1 MMNLFI
7 ECPQSSTRTILWL
20 ELSHLCSLF
29 STFSRSAFD
38 RMFARSRRL
47 FGACCKL
54 LYSRQLVL
62 QALLDALESNDQVE
76 LYAAIGALERFLSIS
91 TVACVRDAA
100 DGSGTRCASA
110 RDATAD
116 TDWPAVHRGVLNSL
130 ALFVQRIRSPM
141 HLKLQIVPLFRF
153 FAADAQ
159 LSQLVR
165 AFVDAFVCFEC
176 LMYSSNKF
184 IMYCT
189 LYRGTRSLFQYILYC
204 VSSSNF
210 DDRLSACCGS

>member
-1 MMNLFI
+1 MNLFI
-7 ECPQSSTRTILWL
+7 ECLQSSTPTILWL
-20 ELSHLCSLF
+20 ELSHLCSLA
-29 STFSRSAFD
+29 STLSCSTCD
-38 RMFARSRRL
+38 CLFARSRRL
-47 FGACCKL
+47 FGACSKL

-91 TVACVRDAA
+91 TAACVRDAGLASASA
-100 DGSGTRCASA
+100 DGSGPSALA

-130 ALFVQRIRSPM
+130 AHFVQRIRSPM

-153 FAADAQ
+153 FSADPQ

-165 AFVDAFVCFEC
+165 
-176 LMYSSNKF
+176 
-184 IMYCT
+184 
-189 LYRGTRSLFQYILYC
+189 
-204 VSSSNF
+204 
-210 DDRLSACCGS
+210 

>member
-1 MMNLFI
+1 MNLCI
-7 ECPQSSTRTILWL
+7 ECPQSSTPTILWL

-29 STFSRSAFD
+29 STLSCSAFD
-38 RMFARSRRL
+38 RVFARSRRL

-91 TVACVRDAA
+91 TVACVRDAGHVSA
-100 DGSGTRCASA
+100 DGTGTGPCASA
-110 RDATAD
+110 RDTTAD

-165 AFVDAFVCFEC
+165 FFEC
-176 LMYSSNKF
+176 LMY
-184 IMYCT
+184 
-189 LYRGTRSLFQYILYC
+189 
-204 VSSSNF
+204 
-210 DDRLSACCGS
+210 